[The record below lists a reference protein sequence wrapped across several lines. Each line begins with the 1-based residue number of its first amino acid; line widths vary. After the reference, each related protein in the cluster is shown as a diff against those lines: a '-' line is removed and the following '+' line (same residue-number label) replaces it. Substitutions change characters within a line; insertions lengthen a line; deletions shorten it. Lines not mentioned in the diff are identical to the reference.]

1 MTDIF
6 LRDQNG
12 EKQKY
17 SGIKSVSFD
26 GNDDQKETFLQPEL
40 QEKTI
45 SIRQNGTVTVP
56 PDEGFDGISAVKV
69 KTSVPPTM
77 QEYRFLTPSRPP
89 QKSDWAEGAA
99 SYPLFYSS
107 ANDTGGVLN
116 GLMGAVGFADGQ
128 PPVVNIINLGGSV
141 LTGIPADAH
150 FFFSWQELNA
160 AQLADYRFGA
170 ISYTFADTAVL
181 PVGWSYPV
189 AAETGEISSFI
200 LIDTSAAK
208 LQIGSDAYDSE
219 QFNDYFYELFTLAD
233 IEDKAVS
240 VTQNG
245 TTTIRADHA
254 ALGIHQVDLTV
265 DIAAEEKTVALS
277 MADGDQEVTPA
288 DGEFLSKVTV
298 EKPSALTA
306 ENIKAGVNIGGVEG
320 TYLGSGGSGVQPD
333 WAQNDATAADH
344 IKNRPG
350 GYYGAELAAV
360 AIRFDGDTT
369 GKSTVNINGTPYV
382 KISDE
387 TVTCKEQLVGG
398 TATAIVSGTERTVT
412 VDADT
417 VAAEVNEYPTLIDF
431 GSLIFFVKE
440 DFTEQIDAETS
451 ITLTK
456 GTWAMHVEGSIQ
468 ILSITIPAYRPI
480 YRFSRDFIPYATP
493 NWEQNDPDAESYI
506 KNRPGGYYFN
516 NGLPSQTFEY
526 DGNKEGKTTNS
537 NRILIDST
545 VGTKSGAL
553 LYQQFI
559 GAAITINSNGELST
573 GKLHMSSFYG
583 SSVFFESD
591 GTFSQS
597 ILWDADGIWFKDT
610 RDADGNGTYVTK
622 LVLNSSGN
630 FAQLPEAYLTDEV
643 VKVKNTWDSSRLT
656 EQQKRFTSDSIGAV
670 SFYGGYTHTSEQ
682 QKTARNSIEAPSGM
696 GKALCTIP
704 TDGYYTTEE
713 RQTLRNYLFVPEGD
727 RNSVILYSPTN
738 KKFKIT
744 VDHDGNIAATEVTE

>member
-1 MTDIF
+1 MADVKLKDIG
-6 LRDQNG
+6 G
-12 EKQKY
+12 EEKTY
-17 SGIKSVSFD
+17 SGIKHIKTPSSTGEQVEFD
-26 GNDDQKETFLQPEL
+26 LEPTL
-40 QEKTI
+40 QEK
-45 SIRQNGTVTVP
+45 SIENKKNGVTEVSA
-56 PDEGFDGISAVKV
+56 DTGYDGLSKVTV

-77 QEYRFLTPSRPP
+77 QDYRFLTPSRQP
-89 QKSDWAEGAA
+89 QKSDWEDGAT

-107 ANDTGGVLN
+107 ANDTGDILN
-116 GLMGAVGFADGQ
+116 GLLGAVGFVDGQ
-128 PPVVNIINLGGSV
+128 PPVVNIVNFGGFTP
-141 LTGIPADAH
+141 TGIPSDAQL
-150 FFFSWQELNA
+150 FYSWQELNA
-160 AQLADYRFGA
+160 AQLEPYQFGA
-170 ISYTFADTAVL
+170 ISYTYADTAVL
-181 PVGWSYPV
+181 PVGWSYLVP
-189 AAETGEISSFI
+189 GEGGKITSFI
-200 LIDTSAAK
+200 SIDTDTAI
-208 LQIGSDAYDSE
+208 LPIGSDAYDSE
-219 QFNDYFYELFTLAD
+219 NFNNYFYELFTLAN
-233 IEDKAVS
+233 IKDKAVT

-245 TTTIRADHA
+245 TTTIGADHA

-265 DIAAEEKTVALS
+265 DLATEEKTVALD
-277 MADGDQEVTPA
+277 MGGGDQVVEPSEGKTM
-288 DGEFLSKVTV
+288 SKLTV
-298 EKPSALTA
+298 EKPVTLTA
-306 ENIKAGVNIGGVEG
+306 ENIKAGINIGGVDG

-350 GYYGAELAAV
+350 GYYGTELAA
-360 AIRFDGDTT
+360 ISISFDGDTT
-369 GKSTVNINGTPYV
+369 GKSTATVGGTPYV
-382 KISDE
+382 KVSDDIIIF
-387 TVTCKEQLVGG
+387 KEQLLGG
-398 TATAIVSGTERTVT
+398 TLSMVQSGEQRTITIGEDEIAEAEVSSDGIMFADAVLFPNKDIT
-412 VDADT
+412 VD
-417 VAAEVNEYPTLIDF
+417 
-431 GSLIFFVKE
+431 
-440 DFTEQIDAETS
+440 ETT
-451 ITLTK
+451 TLTK
-456 GTWAMHVEGSIQ
+456 GTWFVCVPDNIYVSGLNVPSYK
-468 ILSITIPAYRPI
+468 PAF
-480 YRFSRDFIPYATP
+480 RFSKDFIPYTTP

-545 VGTKSGAL
+545 VGAKSGAL

-744 VDHDGNIAATEVTE
+744 VDHDGNITATEVTQ